1 MENTL
6 KLENTL
12 HHTGQPFSVT
22 FSHKN
27 ESITIALLDN
37 SDLFKIAEYTKSLLD
52 QLNIKCVVSYK
63 NYNIN
68 ETNENR

>member
-27 ESITIALLDN
+27 ESIKIALKDN
-37 SDLFKIAEYTKSLLD
+37 ADLFKLAESYKQLLD
-52 QLNIKCVVSYK
+52 KLEIKCIVTYE
-63 NYNIN
+63 NIN
-68 ETNENR
+68 DQN